1 MKAPTRTTASL
12 SLSLILSFGLLSS
25 CVQEE
30 GQNVQNEAPEL
41 IQETAQETVT
51 PSEEVTATEV
61 VAAEVVAA
69 PEASSGDSEIAQ
81 VEEVVVDAAAARRA
95 KFQADMKAKMAAR
108 IQEQASAK
116 LASSR
121 VETAGVYFDAEGH
134 LIDEFGNHIHEED
147 DHDHVHEDGEHHDDH
162 EGEDHVEVEVKVKK
176 AELEPKGK
184 EVQQGCQCP
193 VCLEKAARG

>member
-12 SLSLILSFGLLSS
+12 SLSLILSVGMVSS

-30 GQNVQNEAPEL
+30 AQNVQNEAPEL
-41 IQETAQETVT
+41 IQETAQENVT
-51 PSEEVTATEV
+51 PSEEVTAPEAVAPEV
-61 VAAEVVAA
+61 AAA

-134 LIDEFGNHIHEED
+134 LIDEFGNHIHEAD
-147 DHDHVHEDGEHHDDH
+147 DHDHDHDH
-162 EGEDHVEVEVKVKK
+162 ASASTGSGSREVTS
-176 AELEPKGK
+176 
-184 EVQQGCQCP
+184 
-193 VCLEKAARG
+193 

>member
-1 MKAPTRTTASL
+1 MKAPTRTAASL

-25 CVQEE
+25 CVQKE

-51 PSEEVTATEV
+51 PSEEVTATEVVAAEV

-121 VETAGVYFDAEGH
+121 VETAGVYVDA
-134 LIDEFGNHIHEED
+134 
-147 DHDHVHEDGEHHDDH
+147 
-162 EGEDHVEVEVKVKK
+162 EDHVEVEVKVKK

>member
-12 SLSLILSFGLLSS
+12 SLSLILSVGMVSS

-30 GQNVQNEAPEL
+30 AQNVQNEAPEL
-41 IQETAQETVT
+41 IQETAQENVT
-51 PSEEVTATEV
+51 PSEEVTAPEV
-61 VAAEVVAA
+61 VAPEVAAA

-134 LIDEFGNHIHEED
+134 LIDEFGNHIHEAD
-147 DHDHVHEDGEHHDDH
+147 DHDHDHDH
-162 EGEDHVEVEVKVKK
+162 DHVEVEVKVKK
-176 AELEPKGK
+176 AELEPKAK
-184 EVQQGCQCP
+184 EVQKGCQCP